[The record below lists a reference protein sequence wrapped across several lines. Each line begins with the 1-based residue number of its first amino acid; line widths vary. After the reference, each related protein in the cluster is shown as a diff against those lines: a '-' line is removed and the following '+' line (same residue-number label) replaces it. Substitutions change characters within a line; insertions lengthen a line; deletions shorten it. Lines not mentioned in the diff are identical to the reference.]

1 MKKFIKKTTATTLST
16 MGILSAMPSAFCT
29 QVKENYNLG
38 RYHKIPSSDVLVVGK
53 DSKCSDHSSTSKNV
67 QPIFF
72 LAGSFDVCQFKKVLV
87 DNKIIDNKK
96 GKLSDKWECELEV
109 SAGDPSKG
117 YSVAFNS
124 DDKKIVFLFDPNKI
138 GRLNESDYNF
148 ILAYFCELK
157 GIIMPFLNNDLTIS
171 DSATKI
177 DDKAFFNNASLK
189 NITIPLTVTSI
200 GNDAFAMCT
209 ELEKVYIQNSVQNI
223 GKYAFNICVNL
234 NEIYIPNSVQNIG
247 EGAFWGCVNLKK
259 VYIPN
264 SVQNIG
270 EYAFNG
276 CMNLKEIYIP
286 NSVQNIGE
294 HAFKD
299 CVNLKCI
306 YFNGKVYNNVKS
318 FMAAF
323 RNYMK
328 NCKK

>member
-1 MKKFIKKTTATTLST
+1 MKKLIKKTVTTALSV
-16 MGILSAMPSAFCT
+16 MGILSAMPSALCT

-38 RYHKIPSSDVLVVGK
+38 RYHKIPSSDVLVVEK

-124 DDKKIVFLFDPNKI
+124 EDKKIVFLFDPNKI

-157 GIIMPFLNNDLTIS
+157 GIIMPFLNNDLVIS

-177 DDKAFFNNASLK
+177 DDKAFVANASLK
-189 NITIPLTVTSI
+189 NIIIPITVTRI

-209 ELEKVYIQNSVQNI
+209 ELEKVYIQNSVDNI
-223 GKYAFNICVNL
+223 GGRAFASCVNL
-234 NEIYIPNSVQNIG
+234 E
-247 EGAFWGCVNLKK
+247 
-259 VYIPN
+259 
-264 SVQNIG
+264 
-270 EYAFNG
+270 
-276 CMNLKEIYIP
+276 EIYIP

-294 HAFKD
+294 HAFD
-299 CVNLKCI
+299 GCVNLKCI
-306 YFNGKVYNNVKS
+306 YFNGKVYNNIKS

-323 RNYMK
+323 RNHMK